1 MVGKFFAESIEPVD
15 IEPVEAVQAA
25 GASRMQPLLLGIL
38 PQVLPQMADISLY
51 SHSRIGGWAPNRVD
65 PQPRTRGSLHPHR
78 KVCRLASNPLWE
90 RTDRPYPWDCGHGSR
105 RSGNCRTA
113 GRVPL
118 EIIYSDPISLSREK
132 ELGLKL
138 RRVSLEELLGL
149 SQFVIVAAPLRPDTV
164 HLLNAEA
171 ISKMKKGSFLI
182 NVGRGSVVDEQ
193 VVAEAL
199 ARGHLSGYGAD
210 VFEMEDWSRPDHPG
224 TIPAQL
230 LRNESQTLFTPHLG
244 SAVDAVRK
252 EIEMEAAENIL
263 LSLNGVKPRGA
274 VNLPFSKT
282 INDLSSP

>member
-1 MVGKFFAESIEPVD
+1 
-15 IEPVEAVQAA
+15 
-25 GASRMQPLLLGIL
+25 
-38 PQVLPQMADISLY
+38 
-51 SHSRIGGWAPNRVD
+51 
-65 PQPRTRGSLHPHR
+65 
-78 KVCRLASNPLWE
+78 
-90 RTDRPYPWDCGHGSR
+90 
-105 RSGNCRTA
+105 
-113 GRVPL
+113 
-118 EIIYSDPISLSREK
+118 
-132 ELGLKL
+132 LGLKL